1 MFYVKDDESQNN
13 QDSSKII
20 EDVQETKN
28 DLDRVLSDFEKTSDF
43 LSEGADVANIPEL
56 QNAFTSIYT
65 SVADPNIVAE
75 PTTDSVLE
83 TAAETAAESG
93 HPDMSHLPDLVTIF
107 KNSKSLKFGY
117 RKVKE
122 LVLTFAETITEVHKR
137 RVQQANKNGVQGV
150 PGLFCSLGSKFKLY
164 VLNGTIS
171 IVYNEGQE
179 DEYREVIDNVLDI
192 GFVTQLLLIS
202 ILDTF
207 TIEGYSRL
215 YFDKSV
221 FSIEEFQMLLSK
233 FAILE
238 NDEEK

>member
-1 MFYVKDDESQNN
+1 
-13 QDSSKII
+13 
-20 EDVQETKN
+20 
-28 DLDRVLSDFEKTSDF
+28 
-43 LSEGADVANIPEL
+43 
-56 QNAFTSIYT
+56 
-65 SVADPNIVAE
+65 
-75 PTTDSVLE
+75 
-83 TAAETAAESG
+83 
-93 HPDMSHLPDLVTIF
+93 MSHLPDLVTIF